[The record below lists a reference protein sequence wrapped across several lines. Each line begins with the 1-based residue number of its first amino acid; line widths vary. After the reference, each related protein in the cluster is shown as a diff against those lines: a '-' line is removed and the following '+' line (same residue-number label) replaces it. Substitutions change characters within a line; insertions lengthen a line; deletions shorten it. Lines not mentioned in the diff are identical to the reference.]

1 MSDII
6 DDTRDALSL
15 SDEDDDGEEDY
26 RAPEVTGTLS
36 KWTNYIH
43 GWQDRFIVLKE
54 GSLSYY
60 KSETDTS
67 FGCRGAI
74 SLGKAVI
81 KVCTITRFAYYSIS
95 LQYVFDSLAS

>member
-67 FGCRGAI
+67 FGSLCDSICRLFSRRSNAGI
-74 SLGKAVI
+74 
-81 KVCTITRFAYYSIS
+81 Y
-95 LQYVFDSLAS
+95 Q